1 MRYGSPIRCI
11 SEAMS
16 FRVSRF
22 AAINEHLGSKH
33 FRDEFGLS
41 LSEWRVLGLVEES
54 DPATTSSVRDT
65 LLMDRGLLSRVV
77 KALRTRGLL
86 LSQTSATDKRQT
98 ELFLTV
104 EGRELHQ
111 ACMKFTKE
119 RNREMASA
127 LTPVEQAEFQRILD
141 VLITSNAQRL
151 TKKEAA
157 DD

>member
-111 ACMKFTKE
+111 ACMEFTKE

>member
-111 ACMKFTKE
+111 ACMEFTKE

-151 TKKEAA
+151 TKKETA